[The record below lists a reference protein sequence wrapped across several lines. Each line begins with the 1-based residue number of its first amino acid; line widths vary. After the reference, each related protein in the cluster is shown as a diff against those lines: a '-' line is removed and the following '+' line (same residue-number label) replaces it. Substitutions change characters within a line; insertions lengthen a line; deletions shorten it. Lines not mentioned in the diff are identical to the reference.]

1 MTLCRNSLVAVKK
14 KRIDNN
20 FWVLGLA
27 LLLPPSS
34 ALAESAPTKV
44 FSAALPPFHIERS
57 AVHTITSGKLGRTY
71 DLYVKL
77 PPGYGKPENAQHKYP
92 VLYLTDGPYTF
103 QVASG
108 VTRVPFNHGTFEDF
122 ILVGLSYAQ
131 GDDPAVSRERDLTP
145 LVDRRNKPN
154 PTGGAPAYLDFV
166 RDEAIPLIETTYRAD
181 PRRRSLVGQSYGGLF
196 GIWVMFKEPELFQNY
211 ILTSASLWYNGKAMF
226 DAEAAYAK
234 THADLK
240 ANLYMA
246 IGSTEYPG
254 GCGDAPSQCPDGSNM
269 VAQQAEMLKRLAS
282 RKYKSLK
289 LHGKVVE
296 GAFHTTTFP
305 VGLLW
310 ALQEVFLVRK

>member
-1 MTLCRNSLVAVKK
+1 MNFD
-14 KRIDNN
+14 KRSSA
-20 FWVLGLA
+20 LGLA
-27 LLLPPSS
+27 LLFLSS
-34 ALAESAPTKV
+34 FASAEPASATTASVAP
-44 FSAALPPFHIERS
+44 PPFQIERS
-57 AVHTITSGKLGRTY
+57 TVHTIDSTKLERSY

-77 PPGYGKPENAQHKYP
+77 PPGYEKPENAQRTYP

-122 ILVGLSYAQ
+122 ILVGLSYAR
-131 GDDPAVSRERDLTP
+131 GDDPVVSRERDLTP
-145 LVDRRNKPN
+145 LVDRRNKPT
-154 PTGGAPAYLDFV
+154 PTGGAPAFLDFI
-166 RDEAIPLIETTYRAD
+166 RDEAIPLIEKTYRAD
-181 PRRRSLVGQSYGGLF
+181 PRRRSLAGQSYGGLF
-196 GIWVMFKEPELFQNY
+196 GIWVMFNEPELFQNY
-211 ILTSASLWYNGKAMF
+211 ILTSASLWYNRKAMF

-234 THADLK
+234 THTDLK

-269 VAQQAEMLKRLAS
+269 VAQQAQMLERLAS

-310 ALQEVFLVRK
+310 ALQDVFLIRK

>member
-1 MTLCRNSLVAVKK
+1 MTIAKILRA
-14 KRIDNN
+14 
-20 FWVLGLA
+20 FGLA
-27 LLLPPSS
+27 PLLLSIPTF
-34 ALAESAPTKV
+34 AEPAAVAPT
-44 FSAALPPFHIERS
+44 SAAAAPPFQVERS
-57 AVHTITSGKLGRTY
+57 AVHTIASAKLKRSY

-77 PPGYGKPENAQHKYP
+77 PPGYDKPENAQRKYP

-131 GDDPAVSRERDLTP
+131 GDDPVVSRERDLTP

-154 PTGGAPAYLDFV
+154 PTGGGPAYLDFI
-166 RDEAIPLIETTYRAD
+166 RDEAIPLIERTYRAD
-181 PRRRSLVGQSYGGLF
+181 PRRRSLAGQSYGGLF
-196 GIWVMFKEPELFQNY
+196 GIWVMFNEPELFQNY
-211 ILTSASLWYNGKAMF
+211 ILTSASLWYNKKAMF
-226 DAEAAYAK
+226 DAETAYAK
-234 THADLK
+234 THTDLK

-254 GCGDAPSQCPDGSNM
+254 GCADAPSQCPDGSNM

-282 RKYKSLK
+282 RKYKSLT

-310 ALQEVFLVRK
+310 ALQDVYLIRK

>member
-1 MTLCRNSLVAVKK
+1 MSTSFRAS
-14 KRIDNN
+14 
-20 FWVLGLA
+20 FLA
-27 LLLPPSS
+27 LLFACPTAAVQLPEQAVKPFGS
-34 ALAESAPTKV
+34 
-44 FSAALPPFHIERS
+44 PPFQIERS
-57 AVHTITSGKLGRTY
+57 AVHTITSTKLGRTY

-77 PPGYGKPENAQHKYP
+77 PPGYDKPENARRTYP

-122 ILVGLSYAQ
+122 ILVGLSYAH
-131 GDDPAVSRERDLTP
+131 GDDPVVSRERDLTP
-145 LVDRRNKPN
+145 LVDRRNKPT
-154 PTGGAPAYLDFV
+154 PTGGGPAYLDFIKN
-166 RDEAIPLIETTYRAD
+166 EAIPLIEKTYRAD
-181 PRRRSLVGQSYGGLF
+181 PRRRSLAGQSYGGLF
-196 GIWVMFKEPELFQNY
+196 GIWAMFNEPELFQNY
-211 ILTSASLWYNGKAMF
+211 ILTSASLWYGKKAMF
-226 DAEAAYAK
+226 EAEAEYAK
-234 THADLK
+234 THTDLK

-254 GCGDAPSQCPDGSNM
+254 GCGDAPAQCPDGSNM

-282 RKYKSLK
+282 RKYKNLK

-310 ALQEVFLVRK
+310 ALQDVFLIRK

>member
-1 MTLCRNSLVAVKK
+1 MSTSFNAS
-14 KRIDNN
+14 
-20 FWVLGLA
+20 
-27 LLLPPSS
+27 LLLLL
-34 ALAESAPTKV
+34 LAICPLAVAGSPAPT
-44 FSAALPPFHIERS
+44 ATPANPPAFQIERS
-57 AVHTITSGKLGRTY
+57 AVHTIASVKLKRSY

-77 PPGYGKPENAQHKYP
+77 PPGYDKPENVQRKYP

-131 GDDPAVSRERDLTP
+131 GDDPVVSRERDLTP
-145 LVDRRNKPN
+145 LVDLRSKST
-154 PTGGAPAYLDFV
+154 PTGGGPAYLDFI
-166 RDEAIPLIETTYRAD
+166 RDEAIPLIEKTYRTD
-181 PRRRSLVGQSYGGLF
+181 PRRRSLAGQSYGGLF
-196 GIWVMFKEPELFQNY
+196 GIWVMFNEPELFQNY
-211 ILTSASLWYNGKAMF
+211 ILTSASLWYNKKAMF
-226 DAEAAYAK
+226 DAETAYAK

-254 GCGDAPSQCPDGSNM
+254 GCGDAPSQCPDGPNM

-282 RKYKSLK
+282 RKYKSLA

-310 ALQEVFLVRK
+310 ALQDVYLIRK